1 MIPNNEDF
9 EYFENEIDDDETF
22 DFEELESEP
31 SLTYGMDTE
40 KNQFIGKTD
49 GIDAIR
55 QAILKII
62 NTERYEYEI
71 YSWNYGIELTDLY
84 GQSIPYVMSEIKQ
97 RIEDA
102 VCADNRISEVD
113 NFEIKKIGKRV
124 LHITFIAITIAN
136 DEIEIESEVG
146 V

>member
-40 KNQFIGKTD
+40 KNQFIGNTD